1 LKIVLKIQNKDRLIG
16 KLKQFAKDGED
27 ATKTAILIKAR
38 ETTAEAKRL
47 APVDMGEL
55 RQNITY
61 EKQDSDG
68 LHYSIIAFA
77 NYAAYVEFGTGKKVS
92 VPDEF
97 ADMAIKFK
105 DAPGGSFE
113 DGLKRIQGW
122 CKRHGIEESAAYP
135 IFMSILNKGIEPQP
149 FLHPAFKSAEET
161 FKKDLEFVFNQLI
174 EKYNK

>member
-1 LKIVLKIQNKDRLIG
+1 MDS
-16 KLKQFAKDGED
+16 LKQFAKEGE
-27 ATKTAILIKAR
+27 AEIKKVILIKAM
-38 ETTAEAKRL
+38 EAVAEAKRL

-55 RQNITY
+55 RQNISF

-68 LHYSIIAFA
+68 LHYSVIAFA

-97 ADMAIKFK
+97 AEMAIQFK
-105 DAPGGSFE
+105 GAAGGSFE

-122 CKRHGIEESAAYP
+122 CKRHGIDEGAAYP
-135 IFMSILNKGIEPQP
+135 IFMSILNKGLEPQP

-161 FKKDLEFVFNQLI
+161 FKKDLEFVFNRLM